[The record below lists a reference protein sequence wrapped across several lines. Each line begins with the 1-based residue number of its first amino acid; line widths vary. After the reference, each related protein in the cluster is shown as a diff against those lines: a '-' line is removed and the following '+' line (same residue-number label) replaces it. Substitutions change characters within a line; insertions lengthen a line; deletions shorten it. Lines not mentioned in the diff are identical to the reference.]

1 MNIIEPGIRNLAL
14 AKDILLTPYGLDES
28 LLTRTIADIF
38 THRVDYAD
46 LYFQATRS
54 EAWSLEEGIVKS
66 GSFSIDQGVG
76 VSVFSPLARGLL
88 TCEPQSTRN
97 QTDFFTAQMYGD
109 ASSLAIAESVAK
121 VAKRRDVP
129 PAQIAQAWVL
139 SRPGVASML
148 VGADSVEQFD
158 SALGALE
165 TQLTEDELYEL
176 ERNYTPCDL
185 INDYTAGKRIAR
197 TPRPAQGSFAVD

>member
-76 VSVFSPLARGLL
+76 VRAVAGDRTAFAYSTTCRRKPSPRRPRPPGDRGGGRRPPEDQGGDVAEGITGRDLYLPSDPLAR
-88 TCEPQSTRN
+88 STRPPRSSCSS
-97 QTDFFTAQMYGD
+97 
-109 ASSLAIAESVAK
+109 ASSRWRAGATRAS
-121 VAKRRDVP
+121 RR
-129 PAQIAQAWVL
+129 
-139 SRPGVASML
+139 
-148 VGADSVEQFD
+148 
-158 SALGALE
+158 
-165 TQLTEDELYEL
+165 
-176 ERNYTPCDL
+176 
-185 INDYTAGKRIAR
+185 
-197 TPRPAQGSFAVD
+197 